1 MREDD
6 MKKEM
11 NTHRHLPSRRPRG
24 PLLAGCA
31 LLVVVFGAA
40 PAAAQLPAT
49 DPPGYPGSTVYSDNF
64 ATGSVGSKP
73 SFWEETHW
81 DPYGDDG
88 NWELRS
94 NSSIGE
100 IDGPCA
106 GDNGRWTGDG
116 SYYLREDDSNQ
127 DSEGQSILFPWST
140 LLGLPF
146 PTNPASDFRNIRVE
160 FDFYM
165 ADDPE
170 SRVGAVWRA
179 ADVLSPSRVI
189 DSGYLFMIRDVPD
202 DGSTSGL
209 ASYSLIKRYN
219 NTDYTLAT
227 GTIDTSSDPGWPSW
241 SNQSVLED
249 HCYRLR
255 VDYYCGYIRAQVKQF
270 SCSGASCDETTWHTV
285 VEFTD
290 DFVTN
295 GPELPVGTGKTGW
308 IGMFSGSNGSSIPD
322 QYYDNFDIWSWGD
335 TCGTPVPTFT
345 PTGTPGPTSTP
356 TPTPI
361 PGATDTPTP
370 TPGPVTPTPTPNDGW
385 TPYADTDREHIAFK
399 LLYEGSLLDYV
410 AVPSASEPRID
421 VAFQPPTAADRYS
434 YCEGWDLAV
443 DLPDPILD
451 SELDT
456 VRSHLERTSSAI
468 DYVNDDASNFLRWQ
482 ENFEEDDTLA
492 GFNPVPLAA
501 SGRTPINN
509 ALLDAFDWYVDQVEP
524 GGRWVD
530 DPLQECRKWYVVLIT
545 DGAESCVP
553 DPSDGD
559 PSLADVQRPGG
570 DGGTY
575 ACEDPLGN
583 TVIDGAAY
591 KFSDPL
597 TYGGVDVEPLK
608 IFTIGFALAAAAP
621 GELTC
626 ISDVTDGEYYRARNA
641 AELRNALYEVLNQLN
656 TEDERTFSPFKV
668 SPPPSGKAGPAE
680 QQDFLVVYPLFQP
693 IDGSSL
699 WTGNLYGFKL
709 DPNQTS
715 LPADANCEVD
725 RSQLVTN
732 PVTTNQWDANAR
744 LNWQLQNLAVRPVFM
759 GQYDGV
765 AGTWS
770 RHDLTEI
777 PTDATLRLYFGNRM
791 NEPGGVTDLEIQE
804 VVNFV
809 RGLWMDDADPL
820 APAPVDWDT
829 TAAGNQPRPAGAP
842 VLGDIYHSQP
852 TVISP
857 PNRSMFFFD
866 YGYGDAH
873 NYAAFMER
881 HEMRRR
887 VVLVGANDGL
897 VHAFDGGIWDRDR
910 VTDRAGGDD
919 YDQQHDLGDGSELF
933 TYLPHAVMPGLYE
946 LTYGDY
952 QQYLVDGPISVSDV
966 FIDHDGDSNREWR
979 TVALFTMRRGGRG
992 VAALDI
998 TQPDPIG
1005 TDFVPDV
1012 PSDQF
1017 PGCLDGT
1024 DSDCD
1029 GEYPKVL
1036 WEFEDTADADGNCG
1050 GLPNCS
1056 PYWDLGWTWS
1066 KPAIARI
1073 PIYNGVDPS
1082 QPDDVFVAFFGGGW
1096 SQEQKVNDGG
1106 TPLDP
1111 SDDYLVDTTGRHFY
1125 AVDIS
1130 TGAVLK
1136 KWAMGEYGIP
1146 GSPTALDSDIDGFHD
1161 RIYFGDS
1168 DGSIFRLEYPGPSDP
1183 AAVGV
1188 DLGVGHLP
1196 TRIFDF
1202 RPASA
1207 DGGFPDRQQFFTRPV
1222 TVPALFGA
1230 DGYTWALA
1238 MGSGDRANLEFYDPD
1253 TSPIDHFFFVLDV
1266 GDDVTRGANSLVAL
1280 NYDELDGTQQCEGR
1294 DTALNPGNN
1303 DYGWYLSLRPHEK
1316 VVFDATVVNGHVLF
1330 PTFDPTPGVFAT
1342 HNTPDECVSTSTTP
1356 TPTPTGTPSTGIE
1369 ETPIMCK
1376 AAGLGRSYDL
1386 WFTCGMGDYSENNDI
1401 YTGVEDYT
1409 IGGTTYVTYTES
1421 HFTEGETEE
1430 FPNVTG
1436 HVVTNWRQD

>member
-1 MREDD
+1 
-6 MKKEM
+6 MKSKM
-11 NTHRHLPSRRPRG
+11 NTHRFLPSRQRHG
-24 PLLAGCA
+24 LLLAACA
-31 LLVVVFGAA
+31 LLVLLGGAA
-40 PAAAQLPAT
+40 PAAAQLPA
-49 DPPGYPGSTVYSDNF
+49 GSPTLVF
-64 ATGSVGSKP
+64 ADYFNTGSHGAEP
-73 SFWEETHW
+73 AFWDEFHW
-81 DPYGDDG
+81 DPYGEDG
-88 NWELRS
+88 DWELRDNGDLGS
-94 NSSIGE
+94 L
-100 IDGPCA
+100 DGPCP
-106 GDNGRWTGDG
+106 GWNDRWTNG
-116 SYYLREDDSNQ
+116 SYFVRENDSDQ
-127 DSEGQSILFPWST
+127 GGGDGQSILFPYAT

-165 ADDPE
+165 ADDGV
-170 SRVGAVWRA
+170 SRIGAVWRA
-179 ADVLSPSRVI
+179 GDTTGWDRVMDV
-189 DSGYLFMIRDVPD
+189 GYLFEIGDIPD
-202 DGSTSGL
+202 DGDDTSK
-209 ASYSLIKRYN
+209 AHYWLIKRVGG
-219 NTDYTLAT
+219 TDYTLAT
-227 GTIDTSSDPGWPSW
+227 GTIDTSSDPGWPW
-241 SNQSVLED
+241 QAKKSVNED
-249 HCYRLR
+249 FCFRLR
-255 VDYYCGYIRAQVKQF
+255 IDYYCGYIRAQVKQF
-270 SCSGASCDETTWHTV
+270 ACQSGTCYETTWHTV

-290 DFVTN
+290 DFSTY
-295 GPELPVGTGKTGW
+295 GPELEVGTGRTGW
-308 IGMFSGSNGSSIPD
+308 IGMFSGSDNSSEPT
-322 QYYDNFDIWSWGD
+322 QYFDNFEIYSWGD
-335 TCGTPVPTFT
+335 TCGTPLPTQT

-385 TPYADTDREHIAFK
+385 TPFADTSREHIAFK

-410 AVPSASEPRID
+410 SVPSPSEPRID

-434 YCEGWDLAV
+434 YCDGWDLAV
-443 DLPDPILD
+443 DLPDPILT
-451 SELDT
+451 SELDK
-456 VRSHLERTSSAI
+456 VRAHLERTSTSV

-482 ENFEEDDTLA
+482 ENFEEDDSLA
-492 GFNPVPLAA
+492 TFNPVPLGA

-509 ALLDAFDWYVDQVEP
+509 ALLDGFDWYVEQVEA
-524 GGRWVD
+524 GGRWED
-530 DPLQECRKWYVVLIT
+530 DPLKECRKWYVVLIT
-545 DGAESCVP
+545 DGEESCVP
-553 DPSDGD
+553 DPTDGI

-575 ACEDPLGN
+575 AAKDPAGN
-583 TVIDGAAY
+583 IVADGAAW
-591 KFSDPL
+591 KFADPVAH
-597 TYGGVDVEPLK
+597 GAPVGVEPLK
-608 IFTIGFALAAAAP
+608 IFTVGFALAAAAP
-621 GELTC
+621 IELTS
-626 ISDVTDGEYYRARNA
+626 ISDATDGVYYSAKNA
-641 AELRNALYEVLNQLN
+641 AELRDALYDVLNQLN

-668 SPPPSGKAGPAE
+668 TPPPSGRGGPAE
-680 QQDFLVVYPLFQP
+680 QQDYLVVYPLFQP
-693 IDGSSL
+693 IDGSSI

-709 DPNQTS
+709 NPDQTT

-725 RSQLVTN
+725 RTQLVTN
-732 PVTTNQWDANAR
+732 PVTGNQWDAAAR
-744 LNWQLQNLAVRPVFM
+744 LNWQLTNLGVRPVFM

-765 AGTWS
+765 ATTWS

-777 PTDATLRLYFGNRM
+777 PSDATLRLYLGNLM

-809 RGLWMDDADPL
+809 RDLWMDDADPL

-829 TAAGNQPRPAGAP
+829 SAAGNQPRPAGAP

-857 PNRSMFFFD
+857 PSRSMFYFD
-866 YGYGDAH
+866 YGYGNAH
-873 NYAAFMER
+873 DYASFMEK

-887 VVLVGANDGL
+887 VVLAGADDGL
-897 VHAFDGGIWDRDR
+897 LHAFDGGIWDRDR
-910 VTDRAGGDD
+910 VTNRAGGDD

-933 TYLPHAVMPGLYE
+933 AYLPHAVMPSLYE
-946 LTYGDY
+946 MTYGDY
-952 QQYLVDGPISVSDV
+952 QQYMVDGPISVSDAY
-966 FIDHDGDSNREWR
+966 IDYDGDSNREWR
-979 TVALFTMRRGGRG
+979 TVALVGMRRGGRG
-992 VAALDI
+992 IVALDL
-998 TQPDPIG
+998 TQPDPIDM
-1005 TDFVPDV
+1005 DFVPDV
-1012 PSDQF
+1012 PADQF
-1017 PGCLDGT
+1017 PGCLDG
-1024 DSDCD
+1024 SVANCD
-1029 GEYPKVL
+1029 GDYPKVL
-1036 WEFEDTADADGNCG
+1036 WEFEDTADADANCG

-1096 SQEQKVNDGG
+1096 SQDQTVNDAG
-1106 TPLDP
+1106 TPADP

-1125 AVDIS
+1125 AVDMS
-1130 TGAVLK
+1130 TGAILK

-1168 DGSIFRLEYPGPSDP
+1168 NGSIFRLEYPGPTDP
-1183 AAVGV
+1183 AATGV
-1188 DLGVGHLP
+1188 DLGVSHLP

-1202 RPASA
+1202 RPAAA
-1207 DGGFPDRQQFFTRPV
+1207 DGGFPSRQQFFTRPV

-1238 MGSGDRANLEFYDPD
+1238 MGSGDRANLEHYDPS

-1280 NYDELDGTQQCEGR
+1280 NYDELDGTNQCEGR
-1294 DTALNPGNN
+1294 DSALNPDNG

-1316 VVFDATVVNGHVLF
+1316 VVFDATVINGHVLF
-1330 PTFDPTPGVFAT
+1330 PTFDPTPGVFAA
-1342 HNTPDECVSTSTTP
+1342 HNAPDECVSGSTTP

-1369 ETPIMCK
+1369 ESEIMCK
-1376 AAGLGRSYDL
+1376 ADGLGRAYDL
-1386 WFTCGMGDYSENNDI
+1386 WFTCGMGDYSENNDV